1 MTEYEALEEYSEIEI
16 LSGVRKIL
24 DTGAL
29 EFNPKKLMGDILHHF
44 TNNVPAYNK
53 ELEEENRV
61 LRDQIEAFVE
71 FNDALAYKASEM
83 VGIYKKDQMLKQM
96 RGK

>member
-1 MTEYEALEEYSEIEI
+1 MTEYEALQEFINEEMTNSINSKRTAEFV
-16 LSGVRKIL
+16 LPDIL
-24 DTGAL
+24 DY
-29 EFNPKKLMGDILHHF
+29 F
-44 TNNVPAYNK
+44 TSNVPSYNK

-71 FNDALAYKASEM
+71 FNDVFAYKASEM

>member
-1 MTEYEALEEYSEIEI
+1 MNEYEALEEYVVKTIVDETGTRE
-16 LSGVRKIL
+16 GNVRYL
-24 DTGAL
+24 L
-29 EFNPKKLMGDILHHF
+29 GDILHCF
-44 TNNVPAYNK
+44 TSNVPAYNK

-61 LRDQIEAFVE
+61 LRDQLEAFVE
-71 FNDALAYKASEM
+71 FNDAFAYKVVEM